1 MLKISVFYFSM
12 LAHLVLHTTLRLLPF
27 GLRWRKTSNLL
38 TLISGL
44 IVHHIILDALALS
57 NHAAKA
63 SRIGQHLVLIRS
75 SYKIVGY
82 WVFLLTLMIILIL
95 IMICISLICSL
106 PFHINR
112 RLGPNSIFSRGRAWF
127 GRASSCLRNHLSLT
141 ITILLVFVDAT
152 LDEIVVLLSQ
162 TEWVRWW
169 PINVVRIVLSE
180 ALGIWRCR
188 SFLCSARTK
197 TIAALAGSKTSL
209 TSLVC
214 LVVVGVYASRHSFPT
229 HHLARILNSVVLIEL
244 IVECSSSDWSTWFEN
259 SELLLIQD
267 LWVCEVLVR
276 VGLKMWWPHY
286 LLWHHQIILLRS
298 INSFLALDCSYTKLR
313 LL

>member
-106 PFHINR
+106 PFHVDW
-112 RLGPNSIFSRGRAWF
+112 RLGPNSIFSWGRAWF
-127 GRASSCLRNHLSLT
+127 CRASSLLRNHLSL
-141 ITILLVFVDAT
+141 IAILLVFVNAT
-152 LDEIVVLLSQ
+152 WYEIVVLLSQ
-162 TEWVRWW
+162 TERVRWW

-197 TIAALAGSKTSL
+197 TIAALAWSKTSL
-209 TSLVC
+209 TSFVC

-229 HHLARILNSVVLIEL
+229 HHLSRILNSVVLIEL
-244 IVECSSSDWSTWFEN
+244 VVECCCSDRSTRFKN
-259 SELLLIQD
+259 PKLLLI
-267 LWVCEVLVR
+267 
-276 VGLKMWWPHY
+276 
-286 LLWHHQIILLRS
+286 
-298 INSFLALDCSYTKLR
+298 
-313 LL
+313 

>member
-12 LAHLVLHTTLRLLPF
+12 LAHLVLYTTLRLLPF
-27 GLRWRKTSNLL
+27 GLWWRKTSNLL
-38 TLISGL
+38 TLISSL
-44 IVHHIILDALALS
+44 IVHHIILDALTLS
-57 NHAAKA
+57 YHAAKA
-63 SRIGQHLVLIRS
+63 SCIGQHLVLIRP
-75 SYKIVGY
+75 SYKIVGCQF
-82 WVFLLTLMIILIL
+82 FLLALMVIL
-95 IMICISLICSL
+95 IMIWSSLIITL
-106 PFHINR
+106 PFHVNW
-112 RLGPNSIFSRGRAWF
+112 RLRPNSIFGRGRAWF

-162 TEWVRWW
+162 TERVRWW
-169 PINVVRIVLSE
+169 PINVVRIVLCE
-180 ALGIWRCR
+180 TLGIWRCR

-244 IVECSSSDWSTWFEN
+244 VVECCCSDRSTRFKN
-259 SELLLIQD
+259 PKLLLI
-267 LWVCEVLVR
+267 
-276 VGLKMWWPHY
+276 
-286 LLWHHQIILLRS
+286 
-298 INSFLALDCSYTKLR
+298 
-313 LL
+313 